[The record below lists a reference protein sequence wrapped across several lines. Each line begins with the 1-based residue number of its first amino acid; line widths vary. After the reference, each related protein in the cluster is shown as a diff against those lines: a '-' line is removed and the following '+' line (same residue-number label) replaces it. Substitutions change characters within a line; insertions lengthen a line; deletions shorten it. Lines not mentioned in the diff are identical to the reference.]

1 MHATLRQQRI
11 DATSERMRIHIVSLA
26 LCRDSKRR
34 GDQPPLNRLR

>member
-26 LCRDSKRR
+26 LAAIPNAAAISPR
-34 GDQPPLNRLR
+34 